1 MHTHAQ
7 WKCSE
12 YFNVCASVLVCE
24 LQGAKLRVQQLSIPM
39 WPLLTLHRS
48 AGVPLHRV
56 NYLWVFSTV
65 IMGGCPL
72 SNHFV
77 GSLSFDSL
85 NITYVNFYLYIC
97 TYMSN
102 MSIFYMISQ

>member
-1 MHTHAQ
+1 M
-7 WKCSE
+7 W
-12 YFNVCASVLVCE
+12 LV
-24 LQGAKLRVQQLSIPM
+24 
-39 WPLLTLHRS
+39 
-48 AGVPLHRV
+48 
-56 NYLWVFSTV
+56 LWVIYKSYNVLESVHYRIQNLKETKRFLK
-65 IMGGCPL
+65 MFRL
-72 SNHFV
+72 SLTHLYYHFV